1 MKTAAIFMAII
12 IFNIFLFYL
21 VKSILSKNKKYS
33 PIGVYACLS
42 IIATFVFI
50 KSMVMQITDS
60 EFLAL
65 LLTAVIWYV
74 LSGLAIFPCR
84 WACRKIKHSSAK

>member
-33 PIGVYACLS
+33 PTGV
-42 IIATFVFI
+42 
-50 KSMVMQITDS
+50 
-60 EFLAL
+60 
-65 LLTAVIWYV
+65 
-74 LSGLAIFPCR
+74 
-84 WACRKIKHSSAK
+84 